1 MSDDILMEIY
11 NSLVDDEI
19 SKILIKLINQNR
31 LETEDDFIDLLEDC
45 LDSIKEVG

>member
-31 LETEDDFIDLLEDC
+31 LETEDDFIDLLEAC
-45 LDSIKEVG
+45 LDSIKEVA

>member
-1 MSDDILMEIY
+1 MEIY

-31 LETEDDFIDLLEDC
+31 LETEDDFIDLLEGC

>member
-1 MSDDILMEIY
+1 MEIY